1 MSAGSVSL
9 ESALRTCKVN
19 TAWATRIE
27 SDRFFNPNNLVCPIW
42 NGMDGTGREVCKDS
56 YYNKSAGCNSA
67 TDRVNVENDISR
79 PHYMEYITLSAN
91 GIAGDIY
98 GKTDAYKNAYV
109 NYQVTLQKDKSYEI
123 KYRPFNISDYIETGT
138 WDFSSDKLYINFTPK
153 DSKSPSKWKILRLTE
168 NETWVIQNINGKDV
182 ELRMKD

>member
-1 MSAGSVSL
+1 MKNILSILILTLLFSACKYEDGPKLSIRTKKHRAVNSWSIDKVL
-9 ESALRTCKVN
+9 E
-19 TAWATRIE
+19 
-27 SDRFFNPNNLVCPIW
+27 
-42 NGMDGTGREVCKDS
+42 DGVD
-56 YYNKSAGCNSA
+56 
-67 TDRVNVENDISR
+67 
-79 PHYMEYITLSAN
+79 
-91 GIAGDIY
+91 
-98 GKTDAYKNAYV
+98 KTDAYKNAYV

-123 KYRPFNISDYIETGT
+123 KYRPFNISDYLETGT

>member
-1 MSAGSVSL
+1 MKKIFSILALTLLFAACKYEDGPKLSIRTKKHRAVNSWSIDKVL
-9 ESALRTCKVN
+9 E
-19 TAWATRIE
+19 
-27 SDRFFNPNNLVCPIW
+27 
-42 NGMDGTGREVCKDS
+42 DGVD
-56 YYNKSAGCNSA
+56 
-67 TDRVNVENDISR
+67 
-79 PHYMEYITLSAN
+79 
-91 GIAGDIY
+91 
-98 GKTDAYKNAYV
+98 KTDAYKNAYV